1 MVTLTIDDVS
11 VTVPEG
17 STVLEAAR
25 IVGIDIPTLCSL
37 PGHTPRPSCYV
48 CMVRI
53 NAGSRLVPA
62 CATRVV
68 DGMRVESQN
77 EVVLA
82 ARRTAIELLLSEHL
96 GDCVG
101 PCEGVCPAHLETP
114 RMMRQIAA
122 GQFREALI
130 TVKRS
135 IALPA
140 TLGRICPELC
150 EKGCRR
156 AGHDGPVAVCL
167 LKRFVA
173 DRDLASG
180 DPYIP
185 PCALPTGKRVAIVGS
200 GPAGLAAA
208 YYLLQQG
215 HACTLFDTHAL
226 PGGMLR
232 YGVPEE
238 ILPRDVLDAEIHI
251 ILQMGAEFRGDVRV
265 GAELSLDRLR
275 AEYHAVLLATGALQ
289 EQEFMDA
296 GLARGAQG
304 VQVNRWT
311 MQTNLPGVFAAGS
324 VIIASRHAVRA
335 VADGRAAA
343 EAIGHYLNGET
354 PRRTGKEFGV
364 HTGRLDPE
372 ELQPYLALGSPEPRL
387 IPSRGRA
394 AGFTPEEAQREAQ
407 RCLQCACARAD
418 TCALRD
424 IAERLGANPTRFRGA
439 RRAFEVDTS
448 HPEVRFEPGKCIACG
463 ICVRIAAERGEVLGL
478 GMQGRGFGLRPAVP
492 FRESLRAGLRTAA
505 RACAAACP
513 TGALVCISDRE

>member
-1 MVTLTIDDVS
+1 MVTLTIDDIS
-11 VTVPEG
+11 VTVSEG

-25 IVGIDIPTLCSL
+25 AAGIAIPTLCHL
-37 PGHTPRPSCYV
+37 PGRAPRPSCYV
-48 CMVRI
+48 CMVRV
-53 NAGSRLVPA
+53 NGGSRLMPA
-62 CATRVV
+62 CATPVV
-68 DGMRVESQN
+68 DGMRVESQS
-77 EVVLA
+77 ESVLA
-82 ARRTAIELLLSEHL
+82 VRRTAIELLLSEHL

-114 RMMRQIAA
+114 RMMRQIAT

-173 DRDLASG
+173 DHDLASG

-185 PCALPTGKRVAIVGS
+185 PCAPSTGKRVAIIGS
-200 GPAGLAAA
+200 GPAGLSAA

-215 HACTLFDTHAL
+215 HACTLFDAHAL

-238 ILPRDVLDAEIHI
+238 LLPRDVLDAEIRV
-251 ILQMGAEFRGDVRV
+251 ILQMGAEFRGNVRI
-265 GAELSLDRLR
+265 GAELSLDQLR

-289 EQEFMDA
+289 EREFLEA
-296 GLARGAQG
+296 GLARSAQG
-304 VQVNRWT
+304 VRVDRRT
-311 MQTNLPGVFAAGS
+311 MQTSLPGVFAAGS
-324 VIIASRHAVRA
+324 VVIASRHAVRA

-343 EAIGHYLNGET
+343 EAIGHYLAGVA
-354 PRRTGKEFGV
+354 PSRTGKEFSV
-364 HTGRLDPE
+364 HAGRLEPE
-372 ELQPYLALGSPEPRL
+372 ELRPYLACGSPEPRL
-387 IPSRGRA
+387 IPSGGRA

-424 IAERLGANPTRFRGA
+424 IAERLGANPTRFRGT

-463 ICVRIAAERGEVLGL
+463 ICVRIAAEQGETLGL
-478 GMQGRGFGLRPAVP
+478 GMQGRGFGLHPAVP
-492 FRESLRAGLRTAA
+492 FRESLKAGLRTAA

-513 TGALVCISDRE
+513 TGALVLVSDRG